1 MVSADNVETRV
12 HREATQASVQE
23 LATFLQDILTRRL
36 TALVAGQKDGK
47 TVTRWVTGD
56 IAVIRDPMVE
66 QRLRTAYEVS
76 KMLLQYDSPQTVR
89 AWFIGLN
96 PQLDDVSPAEALAN
110 GDLKEVRAAARAFIA
125 GG

>member
-1 MVSADNVETRV
+1 VASVSDITIQV

-23 LATFLQDILTRRL
+23 LAAFLQDILTRRV
-36 TALVAGQKDGK
+36 TALLAGQKDGR
-47 TVTRWVTGD
+47 TVRRWASGEIT
-56 IAVIRDPMVE
+56 VIRDPDVE
-66 QRLRTAYEVS
+66 QRLRTAYEVA

-96 PQLDDVSPAEALAN
+96 PQLGDVSPVDAISE
-110 GDLKEVRAAARAFIA
+110 GQLKEVRAAARAFVA

>member
-1 MVSADNVETRV
+1 MASVFDIETRI
-12 HREATQASVQE
+12 HREATMASVQE
-23 LATFLQDILTRRL
+23 VATFLQDILTRRL

-47 TVTRWVTGD
+47 TVTRWVTGE
-56 IAVIRDPMVE
+56 ISEIRDPMVE
-66 QRLRTAYEVS
+66 QRLRTSYEVA

-89 AWFIGLN
+89 AWFVGLN
-96 PQLDDVSPAEALAN
+96 PQLGDVSPAEAIAN